1 MKHAVG
7 FQQIW
12 VPFKARLFLAV
23 YYQVVFV
30 CMMME
35 SFGYF
40 WQRDDRSRLGG
51 DATAYDFLD
60 GQAAASQQD
69 ACFFQFQP
77 LDKLGKVLAGALYQQ
92 PGHLSVAVGEMLGQL
107 VQGQV
112 FAVVLQVVQ
121 YGNDGR
127 IGAGVFGFCTVG
139 MASQQENEAG
149 GHQAVKHLAIV

>member
-60 GQAAASQQD
+60 GQAAEDIQS
-69 ACFFQFQP
+69 
-77 LDKLGKVLAGALYQQ
+77 LW
-92 PGHLSVAVGEMLGQL
+92 
-107 VQGQV
+107 V
-112 FAVVLQVVQ
+112 FLIIAFLK
-121 YGNDGR
+121 
-127 IGAGVFGFCTVG
+127 TVSKPKT
-139 MASQQENEAG
+139 MI
-149 GHQAVKHLAIV
+149 LICYY